1 MLTIARQKEEKYDF
15 PVAFITNILY
25 VCEKN
30 GLTSNLIPDH
40 SAFLQ
45 ILEKKQDYMHLE
57 GISHAAYALNGIK

>member
-40 SAFLQ
+40 SAFL
-45 ILEKKQDYMHLE
+45 
-57 GISHAAYALNGIK
+57 